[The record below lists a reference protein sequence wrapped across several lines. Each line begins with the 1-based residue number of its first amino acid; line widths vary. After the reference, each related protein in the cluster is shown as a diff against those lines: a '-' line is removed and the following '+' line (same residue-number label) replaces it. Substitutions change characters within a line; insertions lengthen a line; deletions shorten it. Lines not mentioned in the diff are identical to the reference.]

1 MSYEKHTWETGE
13 VITADKLNHLEGGL
27 KLRLTVSLILKN

>member
-13 VITADKLNHLEGGL
+13 VITADKLNHMEEGIRG
-27 KLRLTVSLILKN
+27 VMIAMIL